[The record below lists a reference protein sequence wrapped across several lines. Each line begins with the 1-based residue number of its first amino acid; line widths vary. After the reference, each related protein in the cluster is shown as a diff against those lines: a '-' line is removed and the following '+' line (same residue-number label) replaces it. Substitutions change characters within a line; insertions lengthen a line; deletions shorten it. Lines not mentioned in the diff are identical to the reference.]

1 MNIYEKLKEMM
12 CNESCD
18 EKLYESISAE
28 YYAKYP
34 YETKDLGE
42 SMSLVSEV
50 IGQWWKPR
58 FILDHTA
65 QRGYEFMNLQE
76 YLVTVTEDDIDWDS
90 LKNLPEKA
98 VRRAEILSFHYPSHI
113 YLFENGAAEVSWQLN
128 PDGRYFMD
136 DKNIGAFGHLI
147 ADCVFY
153 EHIGPPAVAVRV
165 GVKRIAVHRRDDIQR
180 FAHRVAA
187 RLGDRCRKVFCH
199 AEHIFHDLLRLF
211 EDVSVDALEDIPSR
225 LAVI

>member
-1 MNIYEKLKEMM
+1 MIIYEKLKEMM

-18 EKLYESISAE
+18 EKLYKSLCAE

-42 SMSLVSEV
+42 NMSLVSKV

-113 YLFENGAAEVSWQLN
+113 YRFENGVAEVSWQLN

-136 DKNIGAFGHLI
+136 DDGYGMTCDDEITIYGYIDRQGKVL
-147 ADCVFY
+147 
-153 EHIGPPAVAVRV
+153 
-165 GVKRIAVHRRDDIQR
+165 VKFQTITNYDRLRDLR
-180 FAHRVAA
+180 
-187 RLGDRCRKVFCH
+187 
-199 AEHIFHDLLRLF
+199 AEA
-211 EDVSVDALEDIPSR
+211 EKKAK
-225 LAVI
+225 AQTN